1 MKWND
6 PAAKRYILDF
16 TCSDP
21 FLMEGV
27 EMVALR
33 VHGQSFM
40 LNQIRKMVGA
50 AVEIVRSGALA
61 KGHESVAAKEA
72 AEGGGGEEGSAK
84 GNVVE
89 PKEEDKARMLI
100 RKMTKEQRYAVPTA
114 PAEGLFLNLC
124 CFPGYDKRYV
134 VSTGLQVLDRSTSWL
149 PHSFTLFSL
158 NDCNVSQK
166 LGRPRA
172 TLDSEEQVA
181 AGNAFKTA
189 HIHPHIAAQIRS
201 KWPDDA
207 FTNFALHN
215 DCSSFPMT
223 QEERSEKWAA
233 DHGWA
238 TAKAAAEGGGEG
250 SAKGNMVEPKEE

>member
-6 PAAKRYILDF
+6 PAAKRYIIDF

-61 KGHESVAAKEA
+61 KGNKADVSYKAK
-72 AEGGGGEEGSAK
+72 K
-84 GNVVE
+84 
-89 PKEEDKARMLI
+89 LI
-100 RKMTKEQRYAVPTA
+100 RKMTEEQKYAVPTA

-134 VSTGLQVLDRSTSWL
+134 VSTDRA
-149 PHSFTLFSL
+149 P
-158 NDCNVSQK
+158 
-166 LGRPRA
+166 
-172 TLDSEEQVA
+172 
-181 AGNAFKTA
+181 
-189 HIHPHIAAQIRS
+189 
-201 KWPDDA
+201 
-207 FTNFALHN
+207 
-215 DCSSFPMT
+215 
-223 QEERSEKWAA
+223 
-233 DHGWA
+233 
-238 TAKAAAEGGGEG
+238 
-250 SAKGNMVEPKEE
+250 